1 MHIDARSNSTHK
13 RYMGGLDLIREQ
25 SSMSIKSAPESPTKK
40 IITEDLQQ
48 ISDSSKK
55 QEPEEDNNDNDDLN
69 ECRFSE
75 SQIMC
80 DNSDDW
86 RLNII
91 IYLL

>member
-48 ISDSSKK
+48 ISDSKE
-55 QEPEEDNNDNDDLN
+55 QEPEEGNNDNDDLN

-80 DNSDDW
+80 DNSDD
-86 RLNII
+86 
-91 IYLL
+91 

>member
-48 ISDSSKK
+48 ISDSKER
-55 QEPEEDNNDNDDLN
+55 EPEEDNNDNDDLN

-80 DNSDDW
+80 DNSDD
-86 RLNII
+86 
-91 IYLL
+91 